1 MSDQGREIYH
11 SENGARWLL
20 CRDNDGGVFVLHNA
34 NLSSGKRE
42 STTVLR
48 SSEIPRRMPG
58 SAPSASISSAA
69 GALQSQRG
77 QDGRNITSW
86 TAQNSFR
93 IRERS
98 APS

>member
-11 SENGARWLL
+11 SENGDRWLL

-34 NLSSGKRE
+34 NLSSSKRE

-58 SAPSASISSAA
+58 SAPSANISPAF
-69 GALQSQRG
+69 GTLKSQHG

-86 TAQNSFR
+86 TAPNSSR
-93 IRERS
+93 IREHS